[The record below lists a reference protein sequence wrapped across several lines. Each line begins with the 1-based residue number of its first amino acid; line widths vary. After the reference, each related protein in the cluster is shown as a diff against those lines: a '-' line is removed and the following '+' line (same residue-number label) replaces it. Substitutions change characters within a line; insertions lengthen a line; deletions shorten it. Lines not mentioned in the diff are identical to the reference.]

1 MTRLILQLAIAITL
15 FVGGIVA
22 GVAWHARRVRTSQAT
37 QQPITQGSDEK
48 PWPLDKQIVARS
60 LQTHSFRTNKLRT
73 NSDADVVWRWLK
85 DSIAKYPQNWVKLNI
100 TDKETYGVVLYPPKT
115 LNSMELTQY
124 NEELSEKGLATLIEG
139 KRYLPVE
146 IFEGDIEC
154 PNWYGLI
161 DADEAKLVYFVG
173 RSA

>member
-1 MTRLILQLAIAITL
+1 MRRLLIYVILVLLIFGSGTI
-15 FVGGIVA
+15 VGAV
-22 GVAWHARRVRTSQAT
+22 WKSR
-37 QQPITQGSDEK
+37 
-48 PWPLDKQIVARS
+48 RS
-60 LQTHSFRTNKLRT
+60 LPQQMPDAQSVDKTQRPLTKENVSQSLQSRSFRTDKLRRDS
-73 NSDADVVWRWLK
+73 NDEVVWRWLK
-85 DSIAKYPQNWVKLNI
+85 ESIAKYPQNWVKLNI

-161 DADEAKLVYFVG
+161 DADETKLVYFVG